1 VLAIKSA
8 KQNYSPST
16 EVLELLD
23 LFRRMVNRC
32 IVIGLSQNVSS
43 LKSLCLL
50 SYKELGSYPTP
61 SCYKLCAI
69 SRAAGILAS
78 RKKSLRRGFVT
89 KSPHA
94 VKPLLISCYNF
105 KIQNGHLRIPIGRK
119 RFETIPLTNHTA
131 SVLSDRTLCVRSFTL
146 TANTLSLCIS
156 KEAVTL
162 ECVGTVGVDRNLR
175 NLTCGDEETV
185 VQYDL
190 SKAVEIANT
199 TLSILSSFKRND
211 HRIGQRLALKYG
223 KRRHN
228 RTVSLL
234 HKTTKSIVE
243 RAFEKR
249 KAIVLE
255 NIRGIRR
262 LYRKGNWQ
270 GRSFRGRMN
279 SWSFGKAQSQIEYK
293 AAWIGPPVVRLSRRE
308 TFGTSST
315 CPRCGERLQSDRNH
329 RRQLWCPKCKVWT
342 DRDVVAVVNLSRRGR
357 LRFDRS
363 KGEAVEAVKGNP
375 KPTVIP
381 GVDASKPTYL
391 EKVGGTMLSSTDYH

>member
-1 VLAIKSA
+1 VLAIKSV

-50 SYKELGSYPTP
+50 SYRELRGYPSP
-61 SCYKLCAI
+61 SCYKLCAV

-78 RKKSLRRGFVT
+78 RRKSLRRGFAT
-89 KSPHA
+89 KSPYA

-105 KIQNGHLRIPIGRK
+105 KIQNGHLQIPIGRK
-119 RFETIPLTNHTA
+119 AYETIPLTKHTA
-131 SVLSDRTLCVRSFTL
+131 LVLSDKTLRVRSFTL
-146 TANTLSLCIS
+146 TATTLSLCIS
-156 KEAVTL
+156 KKVVTL
-162 ECVGTVGVDRNLR
+162 ECTGTVGVDRNLR

-185 VQYDL
+185 IQYDL
-190 SKAVEIANT
+190 SRAVEIANT
-199 TLSILSSFKRND
+199 TVSIVSSFKRND
-211 HRIGQRLALKYG
+211 RRIGQRLAMKYG
-223 KRRHN
+223 KRRQN
-228 RTVSLL
+228 RTLNLL
-234 HKTTKSIVE
+234 HNATKSIVDQ
-243 RAFEKR
+243 AFEKK
-249 KAIVLE
+249 KAVVLE
-255 NIRGIRR
+255 SIRGIRR

-293 AAWIGPPVVRLSRRE
+293 AAWIGLSVVRLSRHE

-315 CPRCGERLQSDRNH
+315 CPRCGERLQSDKNH
-329 RRQLWCPKCKVWT
+329 RRQLWCPKCKVWM
-342 DRDVVAVVNLSRRGR
+342 DRDLVAVINLSRRGR

-375 KPTVIP
+375 MPTVIP

-391 EKVGGTMLSSTDYH
+391 AKVGRTMLSSTDYH